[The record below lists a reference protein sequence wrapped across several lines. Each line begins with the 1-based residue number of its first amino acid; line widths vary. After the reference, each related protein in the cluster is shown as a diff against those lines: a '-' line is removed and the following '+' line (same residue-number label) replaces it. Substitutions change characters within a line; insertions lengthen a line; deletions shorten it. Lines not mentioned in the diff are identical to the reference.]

1 MKFNIPVWIYIVS
14 GVVFILLIILFT
26 YLIKKNKAR
35 KKCSLLISQIKT
47 SINIVNKE
55 KVVAKYNKLESYK
68 VTNSQNEFINTDIT
82 PNVIEYKSIY
92 QELNAKYQSLLIDFD
107 SGKVFNL
114 EPKLDEIRTQFKELQ
129 FFAQK
134 IAKNINYVFEEEKDN
149 REIVEILKIKLDA
162 FANTHLEDENTF
174 FYEKLKEKYEKLIEK
189 YTTIENNNNVEYN
202 YLVETSKEIYD
213 EIKVLEDYVLTY
225 PDIYLSANRVFKK
238 LSELNELYENLISEN
253 YNLEEIDFEKKYENF
268 VSEIELLI
276 NNLVNLEVANDYI
289 ITQVDKFAEDCYLR
303 FEDEISAKEN
313 LNHKF
318 HQYEKNA
325 TYLDKL
331 AISFE
336 NEMKEIKKYNI
347 SEKTTKTINLLQEQ
361 IDLYLDRYKVL
372 VDFVSKS
379 QIDYS
384 RANNDAIDINSNI
397 ESLIDQAKELIVI
410 SKQTRKDEINAKKEL
425 NTLKDALN
433 KILLESL
440 KHNLNQDNVNKG
452 YIQCV
457 VILKKLTQE
466 LNKDKI
472 NIEEVNKILST
483 SINKVSDFKQKI
495 KKQLKLKEVAKST
508 LIYANRYR
516 NTNENDLALSMVERL
531 VGQGLYK
538 RAIENIYAVIC
549 RCENVG
555 TFSDFIYTWENR
567 G

>member
-14 GVVFILLIILFT
+14 GVVFILLVILFT

-47 SINIVNKE
+47 SITIVNKE